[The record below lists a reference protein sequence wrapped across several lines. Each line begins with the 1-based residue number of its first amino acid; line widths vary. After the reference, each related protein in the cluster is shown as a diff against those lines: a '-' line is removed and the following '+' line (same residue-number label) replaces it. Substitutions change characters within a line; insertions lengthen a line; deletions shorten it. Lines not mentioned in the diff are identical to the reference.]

1 MPSPVTTDVLPH
13 SRRPA
18 AGSVVVVGAGLAGAQ
33 TVAALRTHGFT
44 GRVTLLG
51 AEGVPPYDRP
61 PLSKELLSRPGPAW
75 LTGEIGVDV
84 STLADELL
92 LDDPAVDLEPG
103 TEEVAVTTRSG
114 RRVTA
119 DVAVLALGSEPVRPP
134 GWEAALTLHTAD
146 DAARL
151 RERLTP
157 GTRLVSIGA
166 GWIGAEVAGVAAK
179 AGCDVTVLEA
189 AQTPLER
196 QLGAEV
202 GAHLVHWYADAG
214 ARLLTGAQ
222 VTEVG
227 ARAVVLADGSRVEGD
242 LVLAAVGARPATAWL
257 KGTLPLD
264 PRGSIRVNSAGRV
277 APPTVASPSG
287 TSGHLPL
294 KALRR
299 LYAVGDCATRDNAVF
314 GPVPG
319 GHWSAALHDPE
330 PTVRALLGV
339 DEMPAEP
346 QPVRELLGLAP
357 VPQHAPYVFSQQLG
371 HDIALFGT
379 PSPFHEVVYR
389 GDPSG
394 GGSGHEGWIALYLE
408 TVAGAHRTNAEGHR
422 LATVRAVL
430 VVDSPREV
438 GQVRKLMNRDVALH
452 VDVEVATDPSRRLR
466 DAVV

>member
-1 MPSPVTTDVLPH
+1 MPSPATPAVLPH

-18 AGSVVVVGAGLAGAQ
+18 VRSVVVVGAGLAGAQ
-33 TVAALRTHGFT
+33 TVAALRAHGFT
-44 GRVTLLG
+44 GNVSIVG

-61 PLSKELLSRPGPAW
+61 PLSKELFTREEPAW
-75 LTGEIGVDV
+75 ISEEIGVDV
-84 STLADELL
+84 VALSDEAL

-103 TEEVAVTTRSG
+103 TDHVTITTRSG
-114 RRVTA
+114 RLLTA

-146 DAARL
+146 DASHL
-151 RERLTP
+151 RAHLTP

-166 GWIGAEVAGVAAK
+166 GWIGAEVAGVAAR
-179 AGCDVTVLEA
+179 AGCEVTVLEA

-202 GAHLVHWYADAG
+202 GAHLVRWYADAG
-214 ARLLTGAQ
+214 VHLRTGAQ

-227 ARAVVLADGSRVEGD
+227 AQHVVLADGARIEGD
-242 LVLAAVGARPATAWL
+242 LVLAAVGARPATSWL

-277 APPTVASPSG
+277 APPTVAAPSG

-299 LYAVGDCATRDNAVF
+299 LYAVGDCATRDSAVH

-330 PTVRALLGV
+330 PTVRAILGI

-346 QPVRELLGLAP
+346 QPVRELLGLEP
-357 VPQHAPYVFSQQLG
+357 VPRHAPYVFSQQLG

-394 GGSGHEGWIALYLE
+394 GATGHEGWIALYLE
-408 TVAGAHRTNAEGHR
+408 TAAGAHRTTAEGHR
-422 LATVRAVL
+422 IATVRAVL
-430 VVDSPREV
+430 VVDAPREV
-438 GQVRKLMNRDVALH
+438 GQVRKLMNRDTALH
-452 VDVEVATDPSRRLR
+452 VAVERATDPGRRLR

>member
-1 MPSPVTTDVLPH
+1 
-13 SRRPA
+13 
-18 AGSVVVVGAGLAGAQ
+18 VGAGLAGAQ
-33 TVAALRTHGFT
+33 TVAALRHHGFT
-44 GRVTLLG
+44 GRVTILG

-61 PLSKELLSRPGPAW
+61 PLSKELFTRREPTW
-75 LTGEIGVDV
+75 LADDIGVDV
-84 STLADELL
+84 TVLADEAL
-92 LDDPAVDLEPG
+92 LDDPAVDLEPDPEQV
-103 TEEVAVTTRSG
+103 TVTTRSG
-114 RRVTA
+114 RRVVA
-119 DVAVLALGSEPVRPP
+119 DVAVLALGSEPLRPA
-134 GWEAALTLHTAD
+134 GWESALTLHTAD
-146 DAARL
+146 DAAHL
-151 RERLTP
+151 RDRLTP
-157 GTRLVSIGA
+157 GTRLVTIGA
-166 GWIGAEVAGVAAK
+166 GWIGAELAGVATK
-179 AGCDVTVLEA
+179 AGCEVTVLEA

-202 GAHLVHWYADAG
+202 GGHLARWYSDAG
-214 ARLLTGAQ
+214 ATLLTGAQ
-222 VTEVG
+222 VTEVSEG
-227 ARAVVLADGSRVEGD
+227 AVVLADGRRVEGD

-277 APPTVASPSG
+277 APPTVAAPSG

-299 LYAVGDCATRDNAVF
+299 LYAVGDCATRDSTVF

-330 PTVRALLGV
+330 PTVRAILGV

-371 HDIALFGT
+371 HDLALFGT

-389 GDPSG
+389 GDPG
-394 GGSGHEGWIALYLE
+394 GGESGHEGWIALYLE
-408 TVAGAHRTNAEGHR
+408 TTAGPHRTSAEGHR

-430 VVDSPREV
+430 VVDAPREV
-438 GQVRKLMNRDVALH
+438 GQVRKLMNRAEVLH
-452 VDVEVATDPSRRLR
+452 VDVDVATDPGRRLR

>member
-1 MPSPVTTDVLPH
+1 MPSSATPAVLPH

-18 AGSVVVVGAGLAGAQ
+18 TGSVVVVGAGLAGAQ
-33 TVAALRTHGFT
+33 TVAALRSHGFS
-44 GRVTLLG
+44 GRVTILG
-51 AEGVPPYDRP
+51 AEGVGPYDRP
-61 PLSKELLSRPGPAW
+61 ALSKELFTRQRPAW
-75 LTGEIGVDV
+75 LVEEMGVDV
-84 STLADELL
+84 VALADEAR
-92 LDDPAVDLEPG
+92 LDDPAVDLDPG
-103 TEEVAVTTRSG
+103 TDAVTITTRSG

-119 DVAVLALGSEPVRPP
+119 DVAVLALGAEPVRPA

-151 RERLTP
+151 RERLVP

-166 GWIGAEVAGVAAK
+166 GWIGAELAGVASK
-179 AGCDVTVLEA
+179 AGCEVTVLEA

-202 GAHLVHWYADAG
+202 GGHLVRWYAEAG
-214 ARLLTGAQ
+214 ARLLTGTQ

-227 ARAVVLADGSRVEGD
+227 PTSVRLADGRSVEGD

-277 APPTVASPSG
+277 APPTVAAPSG

-294 KALRR
+294 KSLRR
-299 LYAVGDCATRDNAVF
+299 LYAVGDCATRDSAVF

-330 PTVRALLGV
+330 PTVRALLGI

-346 QPVRELLGLAP
+346 QHVRELLGLAP

-394 GGSGHEGWIALYLE
+394 GASGHEGWVALYLE

-422 LATVRAVL
+422 LATVRAIL
-430 VVDSPREV
+430 VVDAPREV
-438 GQVRKLMNRDVALH
+438 GPVRKLMNRDVALH
-452 VDVEVATDPSRRLR
+452 VDVEAATDPSRRLR

>member
-1 MPSPVTTDVLPH
+1 MPSPVTTAVLPN
-13 SRRPA
+13 SQRPEA
-18 AGSVVVVGAGLAGAQ
+18 RSIVVVGAGLAGAQ
-33 TVAALRTHGFT
+33 TVAALRAHGFR
-44 GRVTLLG
+44 GHVTIVG

-61 PLSKELLSRPGPAW
+61 PLSKELFTRSGPAW
-75 LTGEIGVDV
+75 LSEEIGVDV
-84 STLADELL
+84 ATLADEAL

-103 TEEVAVTTRSG
+103 PDEVTVTTRSG

-119 DVAVLALGSEPVRPP
+119 DVAVLAVGSEPLRPA
-134 GWEAALTLHTAD
+134 GWESALTLHTAD

-157 GTRLVSIGA
+157 GTRLVTIGA
-166 GWIGAEVAGVAAK
+166 GWIGAELAGVAAK
-179 AGCDVTVLEA
+179 AGCEVTVLEA

-202 GAHLVHWYADAG
+202 GAHLARWYADAG
-214 ARLLTGAQ
+214 ARLLTSAQ
-222 VTEVG
+222 VTEVAG
-227 ARAVVLADGSRVEGD
+227 SHVVLADGSRIEGD
-242 LVLAAVGARPATAWL
+242 LVLAAVGARPATTWL

-264 PRGSIRVNSAGRV
+264 PRGSIRVNSSGRV
-277 APPTVASPSG
+277 APPTVAAPSG

-330 PTVRALLGV
+330 PTVRAILGI

-357 VPQHAPYVFSQQLG
+357 VAQHAPYVFSQQLG

-389 GDPSG
+389 GDPEG
-394 GGSGHEGWIALYLE
+394 GETGHEGWTALYLE
-408 TVAGAHRTNAEGHR
+408 TAAGAHRATAEGHR
-422 LATVRAVL
+422 LATVRAIL
-430 VVDSPREV
+430 VVDAPREV

-452 VDVEVATDPSRRLR
+452 VDVEIATDPGRKLR